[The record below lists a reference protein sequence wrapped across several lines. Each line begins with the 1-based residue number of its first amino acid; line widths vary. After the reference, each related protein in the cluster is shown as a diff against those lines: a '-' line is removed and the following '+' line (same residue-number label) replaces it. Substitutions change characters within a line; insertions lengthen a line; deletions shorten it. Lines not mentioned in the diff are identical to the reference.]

1 MLLGPLNVI
10 PAFAAAT
17 REKDEAFKRATAIQA
32 IAIAA
37 VVLALL
43 CVAGTSL
50 LAEYEIS
57 IDGVYLAVALVL
69 LLSALNKIFG
79 NRPHAHIT
87 AKATPLQTALAPL
100 VTPVII
106 PAAGVGALLAFV
118 MLSPQYPGGMQAIV
132 VALTIIVVLDF
143 LVMFF
148 NSAVIRIPGLMM
160 LLQLLGDVLI
170 FIQVALAMETMIA
183 ALRSLGIA
191 KA

>member
-10 PAFAAAT
+10 PAFATAT

-32 IAIAA
+32 VAIAA

-69 LLSALNKIFG
+69 LLSALNTIFG
-79 NRPHAHIT
+79 NRPHAHISG
-87 AKATPLQTALAPL
+87 KATPLQTALSPL

-118 MLSPQYPGGMQAIV
+118 MLSPQYPEGMHAIV
-132 VALTIIVVLDF
+132 IALTIIVILDF
-143 LVMFF
+143 LVMYF
-148 NSAVIRIPGLMM
+148 NSAVIGIPGLMM

-170 FIQVALAMETMIA
+170 FVQVALAMETMIA
-183 ALRSLGIA
+183 ALRNLGIA